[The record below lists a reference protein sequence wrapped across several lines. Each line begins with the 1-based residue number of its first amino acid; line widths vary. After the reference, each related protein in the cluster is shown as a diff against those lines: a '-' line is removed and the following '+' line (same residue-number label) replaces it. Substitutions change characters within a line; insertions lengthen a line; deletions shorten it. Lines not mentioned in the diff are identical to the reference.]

1 MSEKHNNTGKKDNT
15 SEVNVLVDKKLEFF
29 KDIIQKTILYVQK
42 NKLLDILGV
51 SDINACIDKLNELL
65 TYNML
70 WQQL

>member
-42 NKLLDILGV
+42 NKLLDILAAA
-51 SDINACIDKLNELL
+51 S
-65 TYNML
+65 
-70 WQQL
+70 